1 MFRKNLASGLM
12 VLTFVLL
19 LALWQWLSSQGELDA
34 VRIVSELRRHTQAMT
49 PLALAAFV
57 IPVYLLLLHLMF
69 PLTVLVAATG
79 LLFGPWAGFLYAGLG
94 TLVFA
99 ATSFWLGS
107 IIGPNVLF
115 RLGGERLHDVSR
127 YLAQRGVRVVFLLS
141 LLPLAPFALSNML
154 AGASH
159 IRFRDYMLGSAAGL
173 LPGVAVVTV
182 LGGELGALLE
192 SGGQREILLFL
203 LFAVVLLAG
212 FFAIRA
218 RVMARYGIDGSS
230 E

>member
-1 MFRKNLASGLM
+1 MFRKNLASALM

-19 LALWQWLSSQGELDA
+19 LALWQWLSRQGELDA
-34 VRIVSELRRHTQAMT
+34 IRIVSELRRHTQTMT
-49 PLALAAFV
+49 PLALSACVVPA
-57 IPVYLLLLHLMF
+57 YLLLLHLMF
-69 PLTVLVAATG
+69 PLTVLVAVTG
-79 LLFGPWAGFLYAGLG
+79 LLFGPWTGFLYAGLG

-107 IIGPNVLF
+107 FIGQNVLF
-115 RLGGERLHDVSR
+115 RLGGERLRDVSR
-127 YLAQRGVRVVFLLS
+127 YLAQRGVRVVFLIS

-159 IRFRDYMLGSAAGL
+159 IRFRDYMLGSTAGL

-192 SGGQREILLFL
+192 SGGQREILLFV

-218 RVMARYGIDGSS
+218 RVMARYGIDASS

>member
-12 VLTFVLL
+12 VLTFVVL
-19 LALWQWLSSQGELDA
+19 LALWQWLSRQGELDA
-34 VRIVSELRRHTQAMT
+34 VRIVSELRRHTQALT

-57 IPVYLLLLHLMF
+57 IPAYLLLLHLMF

-79 LLFGPWAGFLYAGLG
+79 LLFGPWTGFLYAGFG
-94 TLVFA
+94 TLIFA

-107 IIGPNVLF
+107 VIGRDVLF
-115 RLGGERLHDVSR
+115 RFGGERLHNVSR
-127 YLAQRGVRVVFLLS
+127 YFAQRGVRVVFLIS
-141 LLPLAPFALSNML
+141 LLPLAPFALTNML

-173 LPGVAVVTV
+173 LPGVALVTV

-192 SGGQREILLFL
+192 SGEQRETLLFL
-203 LFAVVLLAG
+203 LFAALLLAG
-212 FFAIRA
+212 FFVIRA
-218 RVMARYGIDGSS
+218 RLMARYGVDGSS